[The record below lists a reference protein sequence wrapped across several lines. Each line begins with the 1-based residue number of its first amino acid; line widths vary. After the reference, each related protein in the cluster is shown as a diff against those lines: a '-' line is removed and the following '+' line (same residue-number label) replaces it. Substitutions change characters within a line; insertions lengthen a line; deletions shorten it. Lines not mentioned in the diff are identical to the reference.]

1 MSNTSERTPM
11 FLIEDRTH
19 DIRHVVFLDNHS
31 ECFTGVVVNLRPLI
45 PVEKTS
51 VDVTTCARFLIP
63 ESFFLQMSS
72 FFFCCCCRGRWQTVF
87 IQPRWPKSKLSKQ
100 SKVHFGHERRSAE
113 EESLDPPQAARVSNL
128 YFNKCVDLVLLLKD
142 LPPRKFI

>member
-1 MSNTSERTPM
+1 M

-72 FFFCCCCRGRWQTVF
+72 FFFFVAVVGADDRRCLSSPGDRSPNCQNNPKFTSVMRGGQLR
-87 IQPRWPKSKLSKQ
+87 K
-100 SKVHFGHERRSAE
+100 
-113 EESLDPPQAARVSNL
+113 RVSIHRRLPGFLTCISIN
-128 YFNKCVDLVLLLKD
+128 VL
-142 LPPRKFI
+142 IWCCY